1 MVEMA
6 QTAFPIQGDK
16 EKVIAAGWDDYIS
29 KQIKRIELYEIIDT
43 FIDQNK
49 RWKSM
54 L

>member
-1 MVEMA
+1 MA
-6 QTAFPIQGDK
+6 QTAFSITGDK
-16 EKVIAAGWDDYIS
+16 ERIIAAGCDDYIS
-29 KQIKRIELYEIIDT
+29 KPIKRIELYEIIDN